1 MSMKDAFSSLH
12 PAVSFC
18 FFAAVITL
26 TMLYMHPVL
35 LTVSLTASAGYVCI
49 LKGVRHF
56 AKTLLCLVPFVL
68 LMSLINALFNHA
80 GVTPIL
86 YLSNG
91 NAITKEALT
100 FGFFAS
106 VMFCAVILWFDCF
119 NAIMTSDRLLLL
131 FGRLSPSVSLLISMS
146 LRFVP
151 KLGRKIRSI
160 DAARSQI
167 GRGSAQ
173 GGILRRVKTALAYCP
188 SPLPGRLRAPLRRQI
203 Q

>member
-119 NAIMTSDRLLLL
+119 NVIMTSDRLLLL

>member
-1 MSMKDAFSSLH
+1 MHSQG
-12 PAVSFC
+12 C
-18 FFAAVITL
+18 AA
-26 TMLYMHPVL
+26 
-35 LTVSLTASAGYVCI
+35 
-49 LKGVRHF
+49 F

-119 NAIMTSDRLLLL
+119 NVIMTSDRLLLL